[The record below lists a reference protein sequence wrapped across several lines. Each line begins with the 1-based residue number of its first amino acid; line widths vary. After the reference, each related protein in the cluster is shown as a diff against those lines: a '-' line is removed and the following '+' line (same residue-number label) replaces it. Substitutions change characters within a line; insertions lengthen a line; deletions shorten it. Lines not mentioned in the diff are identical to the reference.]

1 MLRALIFIL
10 LPLFTAGCLPE
21 EKTDDIVNDQGQTV
35 ADPTLRL
42 NGLWNGEVDQAGA
55 LRALIYNGNV
65 FAFDESI
72 AYYGTIALDSSTDTA
87 TLTMDGFGYTTSET
101 DANQYVAGGS
111 SESYIFTGLVFP
123 TAKEDDTI
131 VGEYEADTTAGGFTL
146 GNDGTWDVN
155 SSLSALKGKWTA
167 TNYEL
172 YLTEVNGVLSF
183 REVSV
188 AATPTG
194 CTSYGTITL
203 INKEQNLYGVQLT
216 ERKNCA
222 GFNVTNAPGYAT
234 VDSFGDLEFFIR
246 KDDELLYTR
255 YSASSA
261 SATTDTT
268 TDTTT
273 TDTTTET
280 TTE

>member
-21 EKTDDIVNDQGQTV
+21 EKTDDIVNDQGEAV
-35 ADPTLRL
+35 KDPTLRL
-42 NGLWNGEVDQAGA
+42 NGLWNGQVDQAGA
-55 LRALIYNGNV
+55 LRALIYNGNI
-65 FAFDESI
+65 FAFDENI
-72 AYYGTIALDSSTDTA
+72 AYYGTVSLAAATDTV
-87 TLTMDGFGYTTSET
+87 TITVEGYGYSSSET

-111 SESYIFTGLVFP
+111 SESFVFTGLVFP
-123 TAKEDDTI
+123 TLKEDDTL
-131 VGEYEADTTAGGFTL
+131 VGDYESDSGAGGFTL
-146 GNDGTWDVN
+146 SDDGTWETN
-155 SSLSALKGKWTA
+155 SSLAALKGKWSA
-167 TNYEL
+167 TNYDL

-194 CTSYGTITL
+194 CTSYGTISL
-203 INKEQNLYGVQLT
+203 LNKEQNLYSVQLT

-222 GFNVTNAPGYAT
+222 GFNVINAPGYAS
-234 VDSFGDLEFFIR
+234 VDSFGDLELFIR

-255 YSASSA
+255 YSAASSA
-261 SATTDTT
+261 DSSTDTA
-268 TDTTT
+268 
-273 TDTTTET
+273 TDTTTEETT